1 MEDMEKEIL
10 FIEEKLAQ
18 LKEQSYKASAPVK
31 QPDKERKDRDSSVG
45 NLASLE
51 TLDNFKQ
58 SHRRMSNMKRASV
71 MKKRGTC
78 TKACK
83 HPQIK
88 QMSKESN
95 MCMGQIE
102 Q

>member
-1 MEDMEKEIL
+1 MEDIEKEIS
-10 FIEEKLAQ
+10 FIEERLAQ
-18 LKEQSYKASAPVK
+18 LKEQSYQASTPVK
-31 QPDKERKDRDSSVG
+31 QPDKERKTETLVLG

-58 SHRRMSNMKRASV
+58 SHRRMNNMNRASV
-71 MKKRGTC
+71 KKKHS
-78 TKACK
+78 TKACM

-88 QMSKESN
+88 RMSKESKT
-95 MCMGQIE
+95 CMGQIE